1 MKVTRPLVR
10 GLTCRKNTMHKPDT
24 LPVHYA
30 LTGGL
35 VFDGDNFLPGH
46 AVEIRA
52 ERIGEVLREELL
64 SQDIPRLSVEGAVIA
79 PGFVDLQLNGANGVM
94 LHESITEQTLDV
106 MHAGNLKSGCTS
118 FLPTLV
124 SSPDADMDAAM
135 SLTQAYRQERG
146 NANVLGLHLEGP
158 YISME
163 RRGIHSAAA
172 IRPMSP
178 AARDR
183 LVAFAA
189 HTPLML
195 TLAPECVDEGDIRI
209 LSEAGV
215 LVSLGHSAAT
225 YVQAKRA
232 VRSGARLATHLFNAM
247 SPWQGR
253 EPGLVGAVF
262 DSPDLACGMIA
273 DGRHVHFA
281 SLALARRLKGRKC
294 FLVTDGTAA
303 SGADIERFFFSGE
316 PVYVKDGACV
326 SEQGTL
332 GGSNLTMIEAVR
344 NMIGHVGIAPD
355 ETLRMASLYPAA
367 IMGQDALV
375 GRIATGQYANLA
387 VFSPFAY
394 AMVATVDKGRL
405 HVW

>member
-1 MKVTRPLVR
+1 MR
-10 GLTCRKNTMHKPDT
+10 KPDS

-64 SQDIPRLSVEGAVIA
+64 GQDIRKVPVDGAVIA
-79 PGFVDLQLNGANGVM
+79 PGFVDLQLNGASGVM
-94 LHESITEQTLDV
+94 LLPGNITVQTLDT

-124 SSPDADMDAAM
+124 SSPDADMEAAM
-135 SLTQAYRQERG
+135 ALVQNYRQERG
-146 NANVLGLHLEGP
+146 AASVLGLHLEGP
-158 YISME
+158 YISKE
-163 RRGIHSAAA
+163 RRGIHNEAFV
-172 IRPMSP
+172 RPLSP
-178 AARDR
+178 AARER
-183 LVAFAA
+183 LAAFAS

-195 TLAPECVDEGDIRI
+195 TLAPECVDEGDIRV

-215 LVSLGHSAAT
+215 VVSLGHSAAS
-225 YVQAKRA
+225 YEQAKRA
-232 VRSGARLATHLFNAM
+232 VRSGARLATHLFNGM

-253 EPGLVGAVF
+253 EPGLVGAAF

-281 SLALARRLKGRKC
+281 SLAMAKRLKGRKC

-303 SGADIERFFFSGE
+303 SGSDIAQFDFSGE
-316 PVYVKDGACV
+316 TVYVKDGACV
-326 SEQGTL
+326 SAQGTL

-367 IMGQDALV
+367 VMGQERLV
-375 GRIATGQYANLA
+375 GRIATGLYANLA

-394 AMVATVDKGRL
+394 AMVATVDRGTL